1 MKRCEGCPETQPDWD
16 KLSKLWENHKVGLV
30 AEVFC
35 DSEDGEPMCD
45 VFEVAGF
52 PSVYYGDPQSPEI
65 YTGKLDF
72 DSLSKLANE
81 HISTLPCSVRNL
93 HLCDE
98 ATKKIVEKLQKKS
111 QVDLEKLEKDV
122 LEKVRVEQTKF
133 DKAAFEIQK
142 KYEALTKDFNAK
154 IDKLRS
160 DSDFKWIQQVLSQLD
175 EANDRNIKKDEL

>member
-111 QVDLEKLEKDV
+111 QVDLEKLEKF
-122 LEKVRVEQTKF
+122 LILWRTSKGHTL
-133 DKAAFEIQK
+133 
-142 KYEALTKDFNAK
+142 YETAHIWRLN
-154 IDKLRS
+154 
-160 DSDFKWIQQVLSQLD
+160 WHG
-175 EANDRNIKKDEL
+175 NIRGKGSF